1 MTKVIELS
9 FLEFNLTNIF
19 KEKSNKT
26 LQETILTEKYKHLKQ
41 QVDSNYKS
49 SLDIPIG
56 QFLYELK
63 SSNDTFYKEF
73 LNPFGDL
80 VYSSFCI
87 KNRDDYELKGV
98 YFYCVKDE
106 IKYIGRCKDSMK
118 QRVNSGYGTIS
129 PTNCFKHGQSTNC
142 KINNLVTQYKDDVVL
157 KILVL
162 EDVEEIEKME
172 KELIEKH
179 KPQWNGKQDGK

>member
-87 KNRDDYELKGV
+87 KNRDTL
-98 YFYCVKDE
+98 
-106 IKYIGRCKDSMK
+106 
-118 QRVNSGYGTIS
+118 
-129 PTNCFKHGQSTNC
+129 
-142 KINNLVTQYKDDVVL
+142 
-157 KILVL
+157 
-162 EDVEEIEKME
+162 
-172 KELIEKH
+172 
-179 KPQWNGKQDGK
+179 

>member
-1 MTKVIELS
+1 MTKVIKLS

-106 IKYIGRCKDSMK
+106 IKYIG
-118 QRVNSGYGTIS
+118 
-129 PTNCFKHGQSTNC
+129 
-142 KINNLVTQYKDDVVL
+142 
-157 KILVL
+157 
-162 EDVEEIEKME
+162 
-172 KELIEKH
+172 
-179 KPQWNGKQDGK
+179 